1 MSLCYKYRCA
11 VCGQQASSTRKD
23 ARYCKRPTC
32 RRKASEATARGEEY
46 VAPTGKPTTATLRS
60 ILAESPD
67 LLRSSLKAKHPL
79 TLLAPTSGPD
89 PFPIS
94 DHKSNWLVTCSLG
107 VATLVAIRGLQAA
120 LVDRQIK
127 GVGVLV
133 CKSFAERH
141 LKACRKRGIMALEY
155 NPAWLSR
162 PHTTRIV
169 ANRSA
174 PTVVNRSGGYGS
186 GTPSRKR
193 SHPGANS
200 DKESLLKQES
210 LAWATN
216 YDRCGRCAAAGDAQV
231 ILICASCRRPYCKSC
246 MSRDAEG
253 YWRCRRCAGKVK
265 QADSPILP
273 WIEEPISEQRA
284 RAKGDARDA
293 RALIK
298 VIRCACGWGFNSQLE
313 QGIVE
318 CRCGRAFS
326 LADAKRIVATVQPR
340 GRSLGAKTKELVG
353 AGAVRGGIGA
363 VCKPHQT
370 AGSTPTAV
378 SASASTGSSLVPSPL
393 GCR

>member
-1 MSLCYKYRCA
+1 MRKRRFDYRCT
-11 VCGQQASSTRKD
+11 VCGQQATSTRRD
-23 ARYCKRPTC
+23 AHLCRRPTC

-46 VAPTGKPTTATLRS
+46 TAPSKPTTETLRS
-60 ILAESPD
+60 ILAENPD
-67 LLRSSLKAKHPL
+67 LLRQALKATHPL
-79 TLLAPTSGPD
+79 TLLAPTSGQE

-141 LKACRKRGIMALEY
+141 LKACRKRGIMALKY
-155 NPAWLSR
+155 NPVWLSR

-174 PTVVNRSGGYGS
+174 PTVVNRAGGYGS
-186 GTPSRKR
+186 GTLPANR

-210 LAWATN
+210 LAFAPN
-216 YDRCGRCAAAGDAQV
+216 HDRCARCAVAGDAQV
-231 ILICASCRRPYCKSC
+231 VLICASCRRLYCKSC

-265 QADSPILP
+265 QADTPILP
-273 WIEEPISEQRA
+273 WIEEPISEQCA
-284 RAKGDARDA
+284 RAKGDAREA
-293 RALIK
+293 RAAIQ

-353 AGAVRGGIGA
+353 AGAVRGG
-363 VCKPHQT
+363 
-370 AGSTPTAV
+370 
-378 SASASTGSSLVPSPL
+378 
-393 GCR
+393 